1 MSDELKK
8 KIEGMMNYA
17 ELNFSDWASVK
28 EDEIVSLRQALSEI
42 QTPLDVLNRKR
53 YTLVGE
59 MLFSGAREALNE
71 YGVPRKTLPTM
82 RLDTKRLY
90 DFLSLLRSMGLLH
103 RALMTDSLIYN
114 DDEKKEFVHS
124 MFEDGEICNMQ
135 LDHLAGV
142 MQQWTEDA
150 ISNVGLHTSSNLR
163 AELIH
168 NNDEAIG
175 QKVCDGIRDAWDN
188 EEMTVVYNSLVSALF
203 TWSRDPEERSASQK
217 GKGIQLLSE
226 SSVNSNL
233 YYTAPSMFLTL
244 ETAKTASTAELL
256 ATLDMVPLPSSAQS
270 CLRDVLRH
278 GNDLYIRTCPA
289 SPRPGVLPNIK
300 AGTVK
305 EFVDGVRYLANAMS
319 DPDHPD
325 YDPQGEL
332 CVMKY
337 MDSDL
342 SGVLVK
348 GHNSMV
354 VGLGSSGVTAGEGST
369 LIIPLSDTL
378 SDSLTYS
385 FNNIMSKAPDGF
397 DNHEIEMVWP
407 ATDMGGNYG
416 YGVDVED
423 IIETAGYMEANRRP
437 VITQIRGLGKQKPEL
452 KAPATYTDQDTGE
465 LVTMTTRGNV
475 PHGVVSQTHYEDVGK
490 GDLSDCAKLEADIK
504 NGVIVE
510 GQKDFV
516 IYCPSGS
523 TNCHAA
529 GVANDHSLAIVYAP
543 VHEDV
548 TWTEVDGWV
557 TTATG
562 VEPAP
567 YDPAPFTS
575 YFFDGCRDGD
585 RYWDYGYHSL
595 SQFFHTYISSPYNDP
610 RFEAYLAGFYSTW
623 IIKATLAV
631 ALGETRHGYSSQA
644 KFTMKAGL
652 LPILLLKASN
662 KMHKFPSGP
671 VGRRTNFY
679 EVLKNT
685 EMGLDGMFTAL
696 DALRGCYADDI
707 YWSSSYGGKKYLES
721 VDKAIDAV
729 NALIDLQN
737 GGKLSKVLGTINT
750 LENAVHNCSYFFDKF
765 VSSKTYFDIGTS
777 NHTSLGTIPQQY
789 MTVVS
794 MHKYFYTHVVDEQ
807 HKISEDAHKEYTF
820 GVQDILLGSFNTH
833 VMSTVKK
840 LTSLPSDSNGIEI
853 LRGDYGSRAIKHV
866 EEVMEYMQ
874 PNDDTCY
881 VHKVGTCVLPHCM
894 KRDCAENR
902 ATNEYGIE
910 MHLLHHLQSIIGS
923 NVVQL
928 ASSVSSS
935 HDTIYAYHK
944 SKLTPVNQHDP
955 VGTVFTASTRDAKN
969 NAEPV
974 YSNDSVTFPS
984 FKGMPGL
991 PVEVPVLEIVRD
1003 YTVEGTDYKEGDLI
1017 INPDVLAVALYSK
1030 VVDVLPFDQVTDSL
1044 IRDILR
1050 FIQGSGSNPIKD
1062 LSNAMNDVFV
1072 YMHEQFQHIY
1082 HGAYTEVHN
1091 LGVGFCD
1098 SVDADSVGKYM
1109 LTLWLSEYVVRNDG
1123 WSVGRIGGSWIGKS
1137 EYHAKGYQYPNTV
1150 FAGHSANQLLQ
1161 VLMSI
1166 IDIDNLKQ
1174 IMEETQ

>member
-42 QTPLDVLNRKR
+42 QTPLDILNRKR

-59 MLFSGAREALNE
+59 MLFSGARDSLGE
-71 YGVPRKTLPTM
+71 YGIPRKTLPAM
-82 RLDTKRLY
+82 RLDNKRLY
-90 DFLSLLRSMGLLH
+90 NFLSLLRSMGLLH
-103 RALMTDSLIYN
+103 RALLTDSLIYN
-114 DDEKKEFVHS
+114 DDEKTKFVDD
-124 MFEDGEICNMQ
+124 MFQDGEICNMQ

-150 ISNVGLHTSSNLR
+150 ISNVGLHVSGSLR

-175 QKVCDGIRDAWDN
+175 QKVCDGIREAWDN

-226 SSVNSNL
+226 SSVNSGL

-256 ATLDMVPLPSSAQS
+256 ATLDMVPLQSSSQS

-278 GNDLYIRTCPA
+278 GNHLYIRTCPA

-319 DPDHPD
+319 NPDHPD

-369 LIIPLSDTL
+369 LIIPLSDEL

-407 ATDMGGNYG
+407 ATDMGGHYG
-416 YGVDVED
+416 YGIDVEEC
-423 IIETAGYMEANRRP
+423 ITKAGYMEANRKP
-437 VITQIRGLGKQKPEL
+437 VITQIRGLGKPKPEL
-452 KAPATYTDQDTGE
+452 KAPATYLDEETGE
-465 LVTMTTRGNV
+465 LVTMTIRGNV
-475 PHGVVSQTHYEDVGK
+475 PHGVVSQAHYEDVGK

-504 NGVIVE
+504 SGVIVE

-529 GVANDHSLAIVYAP
+529 GVANDHALAIVYAP
-543 VHEDV
+543 VQQDA

-631 ALGETRHGYSSQA
+631 ALGETRHGFVSQA

-662 KMHKFPSGP
+662 QMHKFPSGP

-685 EMGLDGMFTAL
+685 EMGLDGMLTAL
-696 DALRGCYADDI
+696 KAVRECFTDSI

-721 VDKAIDAV
+721 VDKAIEAV
-729 NALIDLQN
+729 DSLVELQN

-765 VSSKTYFDIGTS
+765 VSAKTYFDIGTS
-777 NHTSLGTIPQQY
+777 NHMSLGTIPQQY

-794 MHKYFYTHVVDEQ
+794 MHKHFYTHVVDEQ
-807 HKISEDAHKEYTF
+807 HKISEDAHSEHLF
-820 GVQDILLGSFNTH
+820 GECGTSGVGSFNSH
-833 VMSTVKK
+833 IMSTVKK
-840 LTSLPSDSNGIEI
+840 LTYLDDDSNGIEI

-874 PNDDTCY
+874 PNSDTCY
-881 VHKVGTCVLPHCM
+881 VHKTGTCILPHCM
-894 KRDCAENR
+894 KSDCAENR
-902 ATNEYGIE
+902 ATNEHGIE
-910 MHLLHHLQSIIGS
+910 MNLLHHLQNIIGS
-923 NVVQL
+923 DSLQL
-928 ASSVSSS
+928 TSLLIKG
-935 HDTIYAYHK
+935 HDAIYAYHK
-944 SKLTPVNQHDP
+944 SKLTPMNQHDP
-955 VGTVFTASTRDAKN
+955 TSTVFTASTRDVTN
-969 NAEPV
+969 DSSPV
-974 YSNDSVTFPS
+974 YSNDWVTFPS

-991 PVEVPVLEIVRD
+991 PVQVPVLDIDRD
-1003 YTVEGTDYKEGDLI
+1003 YMVAGTLYEEGDLI
-1017 INPDVLAVALYSK
+1017 INPDALAVALYRK
-1030 VVDVLPFDQVTDSL
+1030 LVDVLPFDQVTDDL
-1044 IRDILR
+1044 IRDIFH
-1050 FIQGSGSNPIKD
+1050 FILGSGGNPIKD
-1062 LSNAMNDVFV
+1062 LSNAMKETFD
-1072 YMHEQFQHIY
+1072 YMREQFQHIY
-1082 HGAYTEVHN
+1082 HGTCTEVHN
-1091 LGVGFCD
+1091 LGD
-1098 SVDADSVGKYM
+1098 DAESIGKYM

-1123 WSVGRIGGSWIGKS
+1123 WSVGLLGTGGPWTGKS
-1137 EYHAKGYQYPNTV
+1137 EYHAKGYHYPNTV